1 MRGAEDQARHADERD
16 LARARHERVVARV
29 VGAVDGLEER
39 EAEVEIVDHDA
50 DCTVRRRVVARVE
63 HAVAVAVR
71 VADADEGMHVLG
83 ADGQDVDHLGRAWG
97 AGQVHRHRIREA
109 REREAAADVDE
120 VVDDERH
127 VAEGAHYAAR
137 RIEHHVRRHAA
148 LLGPGRDGERR
159 DAEVDRAPAA
169 RAVYFDAEMIG
180 AQRDAGDADDRD
192 AAARLERVVARM
204 VGGAGRLEQRQAELD
219 VMQREAHRAVGMHAA
234 VGVEIRPA
242 HADEGIDAARADL
255 EDVHILGRDVVGE
268 GHLLVA
274 RLAEGELAA
283 QEHEVGDAQAHRAAH
298 FERLAREVDHDE
310 VANARPGRHLEAG
323 GAAVDGGVGERA
335 RAEIDRRSRRSGVLA
350 LVDGDIEPAAELDV
364 VDADE
369 LDGAAALEREV
380 ALGRGRHGLREYDRQ
395 VVDGD

>member
-1 MRGAEDQARHADERD
+1 MRAAMPWLVMTKKPSRPLSENTGAAGSPSTKDRCCNATLMTSEPFG
-16 LARARHERVVARV
+16 RVSFSNETSA
-29 VGAVDGLEER
+29 ER
-39 EAEVEIVDHDA
+39 EISVMPSVLKSSPRVRAWPDA
-50 DCTVRRRVVARVE
+50 AMMRLESLIETLPTSRPVVPKL
-63 HAVAVAVR
+63 AVKSTTGGA

-242 HADEGIDAARADL
+242 HADEGIDA
-255 EDVHILGRDVVGE
+255 
-268 GHLLVA
+268 
-274 RLAEGELAA
+274 
-283 QEHEVGDAQAHRAAH
+283 
-298 FERLAREVDHDE
+298 
-310 VANARPGRHLEAG
+310 
-323 GAAVDGGVGERA
+323 
-335 RAEIDRRSRRSGVLA
+335 
-350 LVDGDIEPAAELDV
+350 
-364 VDADE
+364 
-369 LDGAAALEREV
+369 
-380 ALGRGRHGLREYDRQ
+380 
-395 VVDGD
+395 